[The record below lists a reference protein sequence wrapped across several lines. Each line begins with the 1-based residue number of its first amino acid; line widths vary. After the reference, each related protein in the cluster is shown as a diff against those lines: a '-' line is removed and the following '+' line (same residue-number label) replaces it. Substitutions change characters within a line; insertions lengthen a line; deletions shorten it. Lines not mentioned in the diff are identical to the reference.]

1 MIPYGLFSSI
11 KSIARWTFLDKP
23 SRKLQNKPPTFTVVP
38 WQIQN
43 PSEFYCSTLADTKP
57 EWIAALSCFFAQV
70 FIRLIDTMCGTRTSH
85 FSLTSGL
92 WLVDWQ
98 HSGNIPAL
106 CSDVRIFPVT
116 EHIFI
121 ASKSQNEIA
130 GQLSQWRAQQY
141 LESVSWSLVSD
152 HDCDKQLWLL
162 QRRSRVVLES
172 LQNSPSLQYASINLV
187 SDLWPI

>member
-1 MIPYGLFSSI
+1 VVGLELLGLSKRGLQEFTNCVNQHLFTMIPYGLFSSI

-121 ASKSQNEIA
+121 ASKSRNEIA

-141 LESVSWSLVSD
+141 LESVSWSVIMIVISSYGY
-152 HDCDKQLWLL
+152 C
-162 QRRSRVVLES
+162 REG
-172 LQNSPSLQYASINLV
+172 AE
-187 SDLWPI
+187 